1 VLSKAPRAAQILA
14 FFQGAWQL
22 LSMPRLTAVILA
34 AGLGTRMKSPLPKV
48 MHPIAGRPLVHY
60 AVRAAFEAGVE
71 RAVVV
76 TSGRTEID
84 ESLKREFGERIVTV
98 VQDPPRGTGDA
109 ARIGL
114 ERVSSEQ
121 VLILCGDTPLV
132 RAEEL
137 AKLVA
142 ALDTPGADELS
153 VMTCALDN
161 PQGYGRILRDSA
173 GRVLEIREQRD
184 LKTPEQHATQEVNA
198 GMYAGNTEAV
208 RRALGEVRPN
218 NSQGEYY
225 LTDVIALVAR
235 SSHVTGVPG
244 HADALLGVNDRSQLA
259 QAEELMLQRIRSR
272 HAKNGV
278 TVRGAPRIDDSVE
291 IGEDALI
298 EDGVSL
304 RGQTRIGA
312 RTVVDVGC
320 VITDSS
326 VGEGALVKP
335 YTVIT
340 SSRVGDGAQLGPFAH
355 LRPESEI
362 EADAHIGN
370 FVETK
375 KTRVRRGAK
384 ANHLA
389 YLGDADIGERA
400 NVGAGTIFCNY
411 DGFNKHKTTIG
422 ADAFI
427 GSDSQLVAPVS
438 IGRGA
443 YVGTGT
449 TVTMDVP
456 DDALAISR
464 VKQTNKEGYAPKL
477 KARFA
482 AIKAAAK
489 EKG

>member
-1 VLSKAPRAAQILA
+1 MAMS
-14 FFQGAWQL
+14 
-22 LSMPRLTAVILA
+22 RLTAVILA

-60 AVRAAFEAGVE
+60 AVRAAFDAGVE

-76 TSGRTEID
+76 TSGRKEIE
-84 ESLKREFGERIVTV
+84 ESLRQAFGDRIVTV

-114 ERVSSEQ
+114 EQVSSER
-121 VLILCGDTPLV
+121 VLILYGDTPLV

-137 AKLVA
+137 ATLVT
-142 ALDTPGADELS
+142 ALDVSGAGELS

-161 PQGYGRILRDSA
+161 PAGYGRILRDAS

-184 LKTPEQHATQEVNA
+184 LKTAEEHATREVNA
-198 GMYAGNTEAV
+198 GMYAASTEAM
-208 RRALGEVRPN
+208 RRALAQIQPN

-225 LTDVIALVAR
+225 LTDVIALLAR
-235 SSHVTGVPG
+235 SSRVTGVLG

-259 QAEELMLQRIRSR
+259 QAEELILRRIRGR

-291 IGEDALI
+291 IGVDALI
-298 EDGVSL
+298 DDGVCL
-304 RGQTRIGA
+304 RGRTRIGA

-326 VGEGALVKP
+326 IGEAAMVKP

-340 SSRVGDGAQLGPFAH
+340 SSNVGDGAQLGPFAH

-389 YLGDADIGERA
+389 YLGDGDIGERA

-427 GSDSQLVAPVS
+427 GSDSQLVAPVTV
-438 IGRGA
+438 GRGA

-456 DDALAISR
+456 DDALAIGR
-464 VKQTNKEGYAPKL
+464 IKQTNKEGYAPRL
-477 KARFA
+477 KARFL
-482 AIKAAAK
+482 AIKEAAK
-489 EKG
+489 QKG

>member
-1 VLSKAPRAAQILA
+1 MS
-14 FFQGAWQL
+14 
-22 LSMPRLTAVILA
+22 RLTAVILA
-34 AGLGTRMKSPLPKV
+34 AGLGTRMKSALPKV

-71 RAVVV
+71 NAVVV
-76 TSGRTEID
+76 TSGSKEI
-84 ESLKREFGERIVTV
+84 EASLSTEFGDRIRVA

-109 ARIGL
+109 ARIGIEHVAA
-114 ERVSSEQ
+114 ER
-121 VLILCGDTPLV
+121 VLILYGDTPLV

-137 AKLVA
+137 KSLVA
-142 ALDTPGADELS
+142 ALDVPGADELS
-153 VMTCALDN
+153 VMTCHLDN
-161 PQGYGRILRDSA
+161 PTGYGRILRDA
-173 GRVLEIREQRD
+173 TGRVLEIREQRD
-184 LKTPEQHATQEVNA
+184 LQGVAQQAVREVNA
-198 GMYAGNTEAV
+198 GMYAGKTAVV
-208 RRALGEVRPN
+208 RRALTEVRPN

-235 SSHVTGVPG
+235 SSSVTGVLG

-259 QAEELMLQRIRSR
+259 EAEELILQRIRVR

-278 TVRGAPRIDDSVE
+278 TVRGAPRIDEGVE
-291 IGEDALI
+291 IGVDATI
-298 EDGVSL
+298 EDGACL
-304 RGQTRIGA
+304 RGRTRIGA
-312 RTVVDVGC
+312 RTVVDVGS
-320 VITDSS
+320 VITDSNIGDG
-326 VGEGALVKP
+326 VMIKP
-335 YTVIT
+335 YTVVT
-340 SSRVGDGAQLGPFAH
+340 SSSVGDGAQLGPFAH

-362 EADAHIGN
+362 EAEAHIGN

-389 YLGDADIGERA
+389 YLGDGDVGERA

-427 GSDSQLVAPVS
+427 GSDSQLVAPVT

-443 YVGTGT
+443 YVATGT

-456 DDALAISR
+456 DDALAIGR
-464 VKQTNKEGYAPKL
+464 TKQINKEGYASRL

-482 AIKAAAK
+482 ALKAAAK
-489 EKG
+489 SAKKGG

>member
-1 VLSKAPRAAQILA
+1 MS
-14 FFQGAWQL
+14 
-22 LSMPRLTAVILA
+22 RLTAVILA

-76 TSGRTEID
+76 TSGRREID
-84 ESLKREFGERIVTV
+84 DSLKREFGERIVTV

-114 ERVSSEQ
+114 SQVSSER

-137 AKLVA
+137 ATLVL
-142 ALDTPGADELS
+142 ALDVPGAGELS
-153 VMTCALDN
+153 VMTCSLDN
-161 PQGYGRILRDSA
+161 PAGYGRILRDST

-184 LKTPEQHATQEVNA
+184 LKTPEEHATREVNA

-208 RRALGEVRPN
+208 RRALGLVQPN
-218 NSQGEYY
+218 NSQAEYY
-225 LTDVIALVAR
+225 LTDVIALLAR
-235 SSHVTGVPG
+235 SSRVTGVHG
-244 HADALLGVNDRSQLA
+244 HPDALLGVNDRSQLG
-259 QAEELMLQRIRSR
+259 QAEELIFQRIRTR

-278 TVRGAPRIDDSVE
+278 TVRGTPRIDDSVE
-291 IGEDALI
+291 IGVDALI
-298 EDGVSL
+298 EDGVTV

-320 VITDSS
+320 VIADSS
-326 VGEGALVKP
+326 VGEGALIKP

-340 SSRVGDGAQLGPFAH
+340 SSNVGDGAQLGPFAH

-389 YLGDADIGERA
+389 YLGDGDIGERA

-411 DGFNKHKTTIG
+411 DGFNKHKTIIG

-427 GSDSQLVAPVS
+427 GSDSQLVAPVTV
-438 IGRGA
+438 GRGA
-443 YVGTGT
+443 YVATGT

-456 DDALAISR
+456 DDALAIGR
-464 VKQTNKEGYAPKL
+464 IKQTNKEGYAPKL
-477 KARFA
+477 KARFL
-482 AIKAAAK
+482 AIKEAAK
-489 EKG
+489 QKT

>member
-1 VLSKAPRAAQILA
+1 MS
-14 FFQGAWQL
+14 
-22 LSMPRLTAVILA
+22 RLTAVILA
-34 AGLGTRMKSPLPKV
+34 AGLGSRMKSPLPKV
-48 MHPIAGRPLVHY
+48 MHPIAGRPLLHY
-60 AVRAAFEAGVE
+60 AVRAAFDAGVE

-76 TSGRTEID
+76 TSGRAEID
-84 ESLKREFGERIVTV
+84 AWLKSEFGDRVRTA

-109 ARIGL
+109 ARVGIEHVET
-114 ERVSSEQ
+114 ERT
-121 VLILCGDTPLV
+121 LIIYGDTPLV
-132 RAEEL
+132 RGDEL
-137 AKLVA
+137 RRLVA
-142 ALDTPGADELS
+142 ALDTPGAEELCLL
-153 VMTCALDN
+153 TCLLDT
-161 PQGYGRILRDSA
+161 PHGYGRVLRDAS
-173 GRVLEIREQRD
+173 GKVLEVREQRD
-184 LKTPEQHATQEVNA
+184 LRSPAEHATREVNA
-198 GMYAGNTEAV
+198 GMYAGKTAV
-208 RRALGEVRPN
+208 MRRALGEVTPN

-235 SSHVTGVPG
+235 TSLVTGVVG

-259 QAEELMLQRIRSR
+259 EAEELMLARIRAR

-278 TVRGAPRIDDSVE
+278 TVRGSARIEDGVV
-291 IGEDALI
+291 IGEDAVV
-298 EDGVSL
+298 EAGVTL
-304 RGQTRIGA
+304 RGKSQIGA

-320 VITDSS
+320 VITDST

-340 SSRVGDGAQLGPFAH
+340 SSTVGDGAQLGPFAH

-389 YLGDADIGERA
+389 YLGDGDIGERA
-400 NVGAGTIFCNY
+400 NVGAGVIFCNY

-427 GSDSQLVAPVS
+427 GSDSQIVAPVT
-438 IGRGA
+438 IGKGA

-449 TVTMDVP
+449 TVTQDVP
-456 DDALAISR
+456 EDALAIGR
-464 VKQTNKEGYAPKL
+464 IKQTNKEGYAPKL

-482 AIKAAAK
+482 ALKAAAK
-489 EKG
+489 KA

>member
-1 VLSKAPRAAQILA
+1 
-14 FFQGAWQL
+14 
-22 LSMPRLTAVILA
+22 MPRLTAVILA

-48 MHPIAGRPLVHY
+48 MHPIAGRPLVYY

-71 RAVVV
+71 GAVVV
-76 TSGRTEID
+76 TSGRKEID
-84 ESLKREFGERIVTV
+84 DALTQEFGDRVVTV

-114 ERVSSEQ
+114 EQVSSER
-121 VLILCGDTPLV
+121 VLILYGDTPLV

-137 AKLVA
+137 ATLVA
-142 ALDTPGADELS
+142 ALDVQGAHELS
-153 VMTCALDN
+153 VMTCSLEN
-161 PQGYGRILRDSA
+161 PAGYGRILRDST
-173 GRVLEIREQRD
+173 GRILEIREQRD
-184 LKTPEQHATQEVNA
+184 LKSPEEHATREVNA
-198 GMYAGNTEAV
+198 GMYAGKTLAV
-208 RRALGEVRPN
+208 RRALGEVQPH

-225 LTDVIALVAR
+225 LTDVVALLAR
-235 SSHVTGVPG
+235 SSRVTGVLG

-259 QAEELMLQRIRSR
+259 QAEELILQRIRMR

-291 IGEDALI
+291 IGVDALI
-298 EDGVSL
+298 DDGVCL

-312 RTVVDVGC
+312 RTVVDVGS
-320 VITDSS
+320 VIADSTI
-326 VGEGALVKP
+326 GEGALVKP

-340 SSRVGDGAQLGPFAH
+340 SSSVGDGAQLGPFAH

-362 EADAHIGN
+362 EAEAHIGN

-427 GSDSQLVAPVS
+427 GSDSQLVAPVT

-456 DDALAISR
+456 DDALAIGR
-464 VKQTNKEGYAPKL
+464 IKQTNKEGYAPKL
-477 KARFA
+477 KARFL
-482 AIKAAAK
+482 AIKEAAK
-489 EKG
+489 KKA

>member
-1 VLSKAPRAAQILA
+1 MS
-14 FFQGAWQL
+14 
-22 LSMPRLTAVILA
+22 RLTAVILA

-60 AVRAAFEAGVE
+60 AVRAAFEAGVD
-71 RAVVV
+71 RAVIV
-76 TSGRTEID
+76 TSGRKEID
-84 ESLKREFGERIVTV
+84 DSLKQEFGDRIVTV

-114 ERVSSEQ
+114 EQVSSER

-137 AKLVA
+137 ATLVA
-142 ALDTPGADELS
+142 ALDVSGAGELS
-153 VMTCALDN
+153 VMTCALEN
-161 PQGYGRILRDSA
+161 PTGYGRILRDRA

-184 LKTPEQHATQEVNA
+184 LKSPEEHATREVNA
-198 GMYAGNTEAV
+198 GMYAGKTESV
-208 RRALGEVRPN
+208 RRALGEVQPN

-225 LTDVIALVAR
+225 LTDVIALLAR
-235 SSHVTGVPG
+235 SSHVSGVLG
-244 HADALLGVNDRSQLA
+244 HADALLGVNDRSQLG
-259 QAEELMLQRIRSR
+259 QAEELILQRIRTR

-278 TVRGAPRIDDSVE
+278 TVRGTPRIDDSVE
-291 IGEDALI
+291 IGVDALI
-298 EDGVSL
+298 EDGVCL

-312 RTVVDVGC
+312 RTIVDAGC

-326 VGEGALVKP
+326 IGEGALLKP

-340 SSRVGDGAQLGPFAH
+340 SSSVGDGAQLGPFAH
-355 LRPESEI
+355 LRPESVI

-389 YLGDADIGERA
+389 YLGDGDIGERA

-411 DGFNKHKTTIG
+411 DGYNKHKTIIG

-427 GSDSQLVAPVS
+427 GSDSQLVAPVTV
-438 IGRGA
+438 GRGA
-443 YVGTGT
+443 YIGTGT

-456 DDALAISR
+456 DDALAIGR
-464 VKQTNKEGYAPKL
+464 IKQTNKEGYAPRL
-477 KARFA
+477 KARFL
-482 AIKAAAK
+482 AIKEAAK
-489 EKG
+489 KKA